1 MATRMAMT
9 MVLATVFGLGVL
21 TGAGLAHLQSVS
33 ELRVLNLNHCKI
45 ADSSLAYLEGLSE
58 LRMLYVK
65 GAGVTKVGE
74 KRLSDAIS
82 GLSIYR

>member
-1 MATRMAMT
+1 
-9 MVLATVFGLGVL
+9 
-21 TGAGLAHLQSVS
+21 
-33 ELRVLNLNHCKI
+33 
-45 ADSSLAYLEGLSE
+45 
-58 LRMLYVK
+58 VK